1 MAQYPAAVVENAFGV
16 VARLRGA
23 RVFHPDG
30 IYLTGRIRADSEFE
44 HLFGVGEQPVTA
56 RLSKGTS
63 MPAGLPDVLGLAFR
77 VPTRDNRP
85 WDFALATTG
94 TGNLTR
100 FLVTP
105 TRGWRNARYGSLLPY
120 RFDSSDATWIFA
132 EPDRAQP
139 DSASLDAMAGY
150 VRENFL
156 TFLLTASSYA
166 KPHRKFAELTLR
178 QDEAVEH
185 PVDYFDPILHCP
197 PGVRMVPDVVS
208 TVRELAYTGSRR
220 GRRQIP

>member
-1 MAQYPAAVVENAFGV
+1 MSQYPAAVVENVFGV
-16 VARLRGA
+16 AARIRRA

-30 IYLTGRIRADSEFE
+30 LYLTGRLRADSEFE

-56 RLSKGTS
+56 RLSKATS

-77 VPTRDNRP
+77 VPTRENRP

-94 TGNLTR
+94 TGALTR

-120 RFDSSDATWIFA
+120 RFDDSDATWMFA
-132 EPDRAQP
+132 EPDHAQP
-139 DSASLDAMAGY
+139 DSASLTAISEH
-150 VRENFL
+150 VRENVL
-156 TFLLTASSYA
+156 TFLLTAGSYA

-208 TVRELAYTGSRR
+208 TIRELAYTGSRR
-220 GRRQIP
+220 GRHQIP

>member
-1 MAQYPAAVVENAFGV
+1 MLRYPAAVVENVFGV

-30 IYLTGRIRADSEFE
+30 LYLTGRLRADSEFE
-44 HLFGVGEQPVTA
+44 HLFGAGDQPVTA
-56 RLSKGTS
+56 RLSKGTA

-94 TGNLTR
+94 TGALSR

-105 TRGWRNARYGSLLPY
+105 ARGWRTARFGSLLPY
-120 RFDSSDATWIFA
+120 RFDSSDPTWIFA
-132 EPDRAQP
+132 EPDHAQP
-139 DSASLDAMAGY
+139 DTASLTALDGH
-150 VRENFL
+150 VEDNLL

-166 KPHRKFAELTLR
+166 KPHRKFAELTLC

-185 PVDYFDPILHCP
+185 PVDYFDPVLHCP
-197 PGVRMVPDVVS
+197 PGVRMVPGAVN
-208 TVRELAYTGSRR
+208 TLRELAYTGSRR
-220 GRRQIP
+220 GRHQIP